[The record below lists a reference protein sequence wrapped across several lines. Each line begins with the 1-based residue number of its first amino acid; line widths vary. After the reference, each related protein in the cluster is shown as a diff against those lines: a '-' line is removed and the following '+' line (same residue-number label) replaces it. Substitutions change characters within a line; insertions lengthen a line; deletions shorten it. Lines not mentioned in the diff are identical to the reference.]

1 MEKMEWKKSDI
12 SDLLPWEF
20 RERLAAKPVA
30 YLPLGMLA
38 WHGEHL
44 PLRGDAIQSEVL
56 QGMDYADSTDPHR
69 QLDGSSFK
77 RVGISCRIG
86 WLTIRNTA
94 SLYSGY
100 CKL

>member
-56 QGMDYADSTDPHR
+56 QGMDYADSTAATTTLDPSR
-69 QLDGSSFK
+69 QT
-77 RVGISCRIG
+77 
-86 WLTIRNTA
+86 LTDAAADTA
-94 SLYSGY
+94 AVTGDDRHSILNA
-100 CKL
+100 